1 MVSFHN
7 KLVLNSSEISN
18 GITIETHLTAIRWL
32 MLESRSNRKW
42 GIEKEDF
49 LQFEQLFLGYLGV
62 AAIANA

>member
-32 MLESRSNRKW
+32 MLESRSNRRW
-42 GIEKEDF
+42 GIEKDF